1 MSNRIPRNFTSIIA
15 TPLVGNAKGKQ
26 MIITKDEYG
35 YHGREIESG
44 FTWLIFISHLRNEH
58 TFRIDNIE
66 L

>member
-1 MSNRIPRNFTSIIA
+1 MGNRIPRNFSSITA
-15 TPLVGNAKGKQ
+15 TPLSGNAKGKQ

-44 FTWLIFISHLRNEH
+44 FTWLIFISHLRNENM
-58 TFRIDNIE
+58 FRIDNIE